1 MSTLVNSVLIS
12 TKSESK
18 AFQDNQVGVMQA
30 TNVESDAIA
39 LAIYLYIGHIVQ
51 YFEHNKT
58 EIS

>member
-18 AFQDNQVGVMQA
+18 ASQDNQVGVMQA
-30 TNVESDAIA
+30 TKVESDAIV
-39 LAIYLYIGHIVQ
+39 LAINLYIGHIVQ

>member
-18 AFQDNQVGVMQA
+18 ASQDNQVGVMPA
-30 TNVESDAIA
+30 TKVESDAIA

-58 EIS
+58 ENA

>member
-18 AFQDNQVGVMQA
+18 ASQDNQVGVMQA
-30 TNVESDAIA
+30 TKGESDAIA
-39 LAIYLYIGHIVQ
+39 LAIHLYIGHIVQ

-58 EIS
+58 ENA